1 MGLFQFI
8 GMTSWSSN
16 PQRGTAPG
24 RLWPELKWWPDGAPA
39 QQPRLNSHLSLPLH
53 SHLSHQPCAAGSR
66 FSDRAPQSIRQN
78 LLRRTWCWTVSSFR
92 RWMLPTVERGPPG
105 HAAFERRL

>member
-8 GMTSWSSN
+8 GVSSWSSN
-16 PQRGTAPG
+16 LQRGTAPG
-24 RLWPELKWWPDGAPA
+24 RLWPELKWCLDGPAA
-39 QQPRLNSHLSLPLH
+39 QQHRLNFHPFLTLH
-53 SHLSHQPCAAGSR
+53 SQFFYQLCATDSR
-66 FSDRAPQSIRQN
+66 LSDRAPESIRQN
-78 LLRRTWCWTVSSFR
+78 LLRRTWGRIATAFR